1 MKDWVFVYNGIPT
14 RSEIGTYQSV
24 YESVAASVPKHRK
37 TRRQKATTLVLR
49 YGRYLI
55 TAIRFV
61 IL

>member
-1 MKDWVFVYNGIPT
+1 MKDWVFVYNGSPS

-24 YESVAASVPKHRK
+24 YESQAAAEPKHRK
-37 TRRQKATTLVLR
+37 TRRQKATLVL
-49 YGRYLI
+49 RYLI